1 MKKQMLR
8 TLLTV
13 VLVAATVLSAA
24 PARAAQ
30 VDLKV
35 QKDIEDSLVCQD
47 SCGMIL
53 SSCDNQ
59 TAQYMR
65 KIITD
70 RLSKGQSKAQII
82 GYFQS
87 IYGVKVLAAPPAEGF
102 NITAW
107 VTPFVALI
115 GGGLLIYFALDKWVL
130 RAKLERMEREDAQ
143 GTEKPVDFSEYE
155 GLLDEELKKYL

>member
-1 MKKQMLR
+1 MKKQMFR

-13 VLVAATVLSAA
+13 FLVAATIFSAS
-24 PARAAQ
+24 PAQAAQ
-30 VDLKV
+30 ID
-35 QKDIEDSLVCQD
+35 QKAQADIENSLICQD
-47 SCGMIL
+47 SCGMVL

-70 RLSKGQSKAQII
+70 RLAKGQSKDQII

-87 IYGVKVLAAPPAEGF
+87 IYGIKVLAAPPAQGF

-130 RAKLERMEREDAQ
+130 RAKLERMEREEAE
-143 GTEKPVDFSEYE
+143 GTEEPVDFSEYE
-155 GLLDEELKKYL
+155 SLLDEELKKYL